1 MLKVPHSWLKTVFIL
16 TKGDGVSTDITG
28 DATHRAPENVSHDLA
43 EKGVPG
49 VKAVRPAP

>member
-1 MLKVPHSWLKTVFIL
+1 MAQNSVYPDKV
-16 TKGDGVSTDITG
+16 GYGMSTDVTR